1 MSTTV
6 SGSTS
11 STVGELTGEISI
23 VVTGGT
29 VGEDSNLTLPTGSV
43 DPDYPY

>member
-29 VGEDSNLTLPTGSV
+29 VVTGSALPLPTGSV

>member
-29 VGEDSNLTLPTGSV
+29 EPETYPFTIPTGSI
-43 DPDYPY
+43 DPSFGQ